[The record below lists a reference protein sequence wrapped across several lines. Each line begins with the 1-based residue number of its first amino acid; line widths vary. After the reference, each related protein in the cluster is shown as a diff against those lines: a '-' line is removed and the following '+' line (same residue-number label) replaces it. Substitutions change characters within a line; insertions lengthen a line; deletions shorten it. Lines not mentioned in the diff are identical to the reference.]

1 MRVVA
6 TTTPKPTAPA
16 PRPAVQEF
24 TAPKPVPPRAAA
36 ETRRFTIAPL
46 APVVGWMAAWG
57 VAVIAVGCLAVAGV
71 DVGMG
76 LGLID
81 GAYGVDGLAPGLT
94 LVAVQAG
101 AFVLGGYAAARHA
114 RAHGLIYAA
123 LAWGLAMLA
132 TGADTFVA
140 DSRNGES
147 VLAPLYIPFWI
158 DNGMAG
164 AGIDTAL
171 ALGAF
176 AVAGL
181 AGALIGGVLGTIAN
195 RRTTTA

>member
-1 MRVVA
+1 MRIVA

-16 PRPAVQEF
+16 PTPPVTQF

-36 ETRRFTIAPL
+36 ATRRITVAPL

-57 VAVIAVGCLAVAGV
+57 VAVIAAACLAVAGA
-71 DVGMG
+71 DLGMG
-76 LGLID
+76 LGLVD
-81 GAYGVDGLAPGLT
+81 GAYGVDGLVPGLT

-101 AFVLGGYAAARHA
+101 AFLVGGYAAARHA
-114 RAHGLIYAA
+114 RAHALAYAA

-140 DSRNGES
+140 DRRNGAS
-147 VLAPLYIPFWI
+147 VLAPLDIPFWI
-158 DNGMAG
+158 DNGMG
-164 AGIDTAL
+164 GGIDTAL

-176 AVAGL
+176 ALAGL
-181 AGALIGGVLGTIAN
+181 AGALVGGALAMVAN
-195 RRTTTA
+195 RRAATA